1 MAHAYT
7 PGLRVA
13 SECMVRKERL
23 LPLKGD
29 VLVEKGATVRAK
41 DIVAKTELPGD
52 VEILNASFELA
63 CEPKTLA
70 DRLLKG
76 EGDPVVHGEVLGTKS
91 GFLGL
96 FKSELLAPCDGAIE
110 TISSVTGKI
119 LLRKPPIPVDVTA
132 YMDGTVV
139 EVIENEGV
147 VVECPASFIQ
157 GIIGVG
163 GETHGE
169 LALVS
174 SSPDDILDA
183 DSILPE
189 HAGKVLVGGR
199 LVTQDALTRAGE
211 VGAAAIVVGGI
222 HDEDLEAYLGYAL
235 GVAITGHEDLPVTVM
250 VTEGFGEIRMADR
263 TYDLFRKLEGKGASV
278 NGATQIRAGV
288 IRPEVVI
295 PIESSGRVDEQAAGR
310 MGVGDTVRII
320 REPHFGI
327 LAEVVAL
334 PSELVQV
341 ESETKVRALKVR
353 LPGGDEVILPRANVE
368 VIVA

>member
-29 VLVEKGATVRAK
+29 VLVEKGTTVRAK

-52 VEILNASFELA
+52 VEILNAAFELG
-63 CEPKTLA
+63 CEPKALA
-70 DRLLKG
+70 TRLAKG
-76 EGDPVVHGEVLGTKS
+76 EGERIAHGEILGTRS

-96 FKSELLAPCDGAIE
+96 FKSELIAPCDGTIE
-110 TISSVTGKI
+110 TISNVTGKI
-119 LLRKPPIPVDVTA
+119 LLRKPPIPVNVTA
-132 YMDGTVV
+132 YVDGTVV
-139 EVIENEGV
+139 EVVPNEGV
-147 VVECPASFIQ
+147 VVETPASFIQ
-157 GIIGVG
+157 GFMGVG

-169 LALVS
+169 LAIVS
-174 SSPDDILDA
+174 PSPDDILDA
-183 DSILPE
+183 DSIQPE

-199 LVTQDALTRAGE
+199 LVTREALNRAGE
-211 VGAAAIVVGGI
+211 IGVHAIVVGGI

-250 VTEGFGEIRMADR
+250 VTEGFGEIRMAQR
-263 TYDLFRKLEGKGASV
+263 TYDLLRKHEGKGASV

-295 PIESSGRVDEQAAGR
+295 PIETSGRVEEEAAGT
-310 MGVGDTVRII
+310 MGVGDTISII
-320 REPHFGI
+320 R
-327 LAEVVAL
+327 
-334 PSELVQV
+334 
-341 ESETKVRALKVR
+341 
-353 LPGGDEVILPRANVE
+353 
-368 VIVA
+368 